1 MRYKKNHLLLIGLF
15 QLFMPCNRPKRTVL
29 YKAACN
35 SKNLELH
42 LITRETWQTTY
53 HHHELWFDGKSAGTI
68 NYETL
73 GQTLPYYPEVYGTAP
88 WHYLDTTEQYYSIM
102 KSGPLRKL
110 RVMLY
115 INPEEWSLAQ
125 FKELYI
131 CMQQQHKALQQVIEN
146 NQAFQR
152 YQFGGIV
159 YGNEESFVQR
169 YEKSKNQYFEV
180 HPDGSIEHHLLESDG
195 GTITSID
202 GFNSKIIMPGKYI
215 VIENPLK
222 YTIDKLHE
230 YRHVKTNRPIDT
242 DFTVKYK

>member
-1 MRYKKNHLLLIGLF
+1 MRYQKLHLLLSLLPLLMACTR
-15 QLFMPCNRPKRTVL
+15 QKKTVL
-29 YKAACN
+29 YKGTCN
-35 SKNLELH
+35 NKELELR
-42 LITRETWQTTY
+42 LVTRETWETTY

-73 GQTLPYYPEVYGTAP
+73 GQTLPYYPEVYSTAQ

-102 KSGPLRKL
+102 KSGPLKKL
-110 RVMLY
+110 KVMLY
-115 INPEEWSLAQ
+115 INPEEWPLAK
-125 FKELYI
+125 FEELYS
-131 CMQQQHKALQQVIEN
+131 CMQQQHKAMQQAIANVKE
-146 NQAFQR
+146 FQP

-215 VIENPLK
+215 VIENPSK
-222 YTIDKLHE
+222 YPIEKLHE